1 MRKVEQ
7 NLFIDEDLKSLDV
20 QTIPVLI
27 QELWENYLSAKEEE
41 DLGKMYQL
49 VNINNQISR
58 YFSINAHH
66 QPKLSKNE
74 DMTENNLKVICG
86 C

>member
-41 DLGKMYQL
+41 DLGKM
-49 VNINNQISR
+49 
-58 YFSINAHH
+58 
-66 QPKLSKNE
+66 
-74 DMTENNLKVICG
+74 
-86 C
+86 